1 MTWKPSVGSA
11 RPVEFSFAGTHVS
24 DPYMDFFVLAEEQ
37 MFVDTDFF
45 HSLELGHI
53 KFCIQIVTCE
63 VPFDQ
68 NRLSFRI

>member
-1 MTWKPSVGSA
+1 
-11 RPVEFSFAGTHVS
+11 VS